1 MKIQPSWLLLA
12 FVALFIAIP
21 FSTIPGLFGVISVL
35 IGLLTLLLAILL
47 VTSAVQRADGE
58 R

>member
-1 MKIQPSWLLLA
+1 MKIQPSWLVLA
-12 FVALFIAIP
+12 FVALFLAIP

-35 IGLLTLLLAILL
+35 IGLLTLMLAVLL
-47 VTSAVQRADGE
+47 VASVVQRADGT

>member
-1 MKIQPSWLLLA
+1 MKVQPSWLILA

-35 IGLLTLLLAILL
+35 IGVLTLLLAVLL
-47 VTSAVQRADGE
+47 VASVAQRAD
-58 R
+58 RTR